1 MRETLRPHENIA
13 LTFVSPRRE
22 FLIRVSAPAMH
33 SKARFRLTELLI
45 AIALVAVALVWAE
58 RTAWRQIVILKTE
71 LNARQIDR
79 FRSADRL
86 RAGIVRMQ
94 NLWRADLAETNVT
107 SRTDLVAEGRTM
119 QALIVTLADKSRTP
133 TETQVITNLGGEFED
148 YLRHVSASLEKARTE
163 VTGNP
168 SRTLNEGVEVDF
180 EQLMTLTENLT
191 AVNRADA
198 ERFLDE
204 ANAALTR
211 LQLFL
216 FASLLV
222 LLGGGTALIALIYRR
237 TVTPLRNTLI
247 ENRTTIER
255 QEKLAS
261 LGVLATGIAHE
272 IRNPLTAIKVRL
284 FTLKSSH
291 QPGSSEH
298 EDLEV
303 IRVEIDRLERIVRDF
318 LQFAR
323 PSEPELQTMP
333 AEKLLRDIQK
343 LLHASLALKKVD
355 LKLELLTDAQI
366 RADLDK
372 LKQVLLNFVQ
382 NGADSM
388 PSGGVVT
395 LRLRREEQLLNGRWV
410 NAVIIDVADEGG
422 GIPPEVQK
430 RLFDPFFTT
439 KEAGTGLGLPI
450 AARIV
455 EKHGGVI
462 QYETRPNR
470 GTTFSIVLPPAPPGE
485 TSTQL

>member
-1 MRETLRPHENIA
+1 
-13 LTFVSPRRE
+13 
-22 FLIRVSAPAMH
+22 
-33 SKARFRLTELLI
+33 
-45 AIALVAVALVWAE
+45 
-58 RTAWRQIVILKTE
+58 
-71 LNARQIDR
+71 
-79 FRSADRL
+79 
-86 RAGIVRMQ
+86 
-94 NLWRADLAETNVT
+94 
-107 SRTDLVAEGRTM
+107 
-119 QALIVTLADKSRTP
+119 
-133 TETQVITNLGGEFED
+133 
-148 YLRHVSASLEKARTE
+148 
-163 VTGNP
+163 
-168 SRTLNEGVEVDF
+168 
-180 EQLMTLTENLT
+180 
-191 AVNRADA
+191 
-198 ERFLDE
+198 
-204 ANAALTR
+204 
-211 LQLFL
+211 
-216 FASLLV
+216 
-222 LLGGGTALIALIYRR
+222 LGGGTALIALIYRR

-247 ENRTTIER
+247 ENRATLER

-291 QPGSSEH
+291 QPGSSEQ

-303 IRVEIDRLERIVRDF
+303 IRSEIDRLERIVRDF

-333 AEKLLRDIQK
+333 AEKLLREIQNF
-343 LLHASLALKKVD
+343 LQASLALKKVE

-455 EKHGGVI
+455 EKHGGII

-470 GTTFSIVLPPAPPGE
+470 GTTFSIVLPPAPPVE
-485 TSTQL
+485 TPTQS

>member
-1 MRETLRPHENIA
+1 
-13 LTFVSPRRE
+13 
-22 FLIRVSAPAMH
+22 MH
-33 SKARFRLTELLI
+33 SKTRFRLTELLI
-45 AIALVAVALVWAE
+45 AIALVALALVWAE

-86 RAGIVRMQ
+86 RAGIVQMQ
-94 NLWRADLAETNVT
+94 SLWRKGVTETNVT
-107 SRTDLVAEGRTM
+107 SQTGLAAEGRNM
-119 QALIVTLADKSRTP
+119 QALIVTLTAESRTP
-133 TETQVITNLGGEFED
+133 VETEVITNFGGAFEN
-148 YLRHVSASLEKARTE
+148 YLRQVSASFDKDHPEFE
-163 VTGNP
+163 GD
-168 SRTLNEGVEVDF
+168 SQRTLSEDVEVDF
-180 EQLMTLTENLT
+180 EQLLALTEKLT

-198 ERFLDE
+198 ERFLNE

-222 LLGGGTALIALIYRR
+222 LLGAGIALIALIYRR
-237 TVTPLRNTLI
+237 AVTPLRHALT
-247 ENRTTIER
+247 ENRATLER

-303 IRVEIDRLERIVRDF
+303 IRSEIDRLERIVRDF

-323 PSEPELQTMP
+323 PAEPELQTMP
-333 AEKLLRDIQK
+333 AERLLREVQN
-343 LLHASLALKKVD
+343 LLQASLALKKVE
-355 LKLELLTDAQI
+355 LKLELLADAQI
-366 RADLDK
+366 RADPDK

-388 PSGGVVT
+388 ASGGVVT
-395 LRLRREEQLLNGRWV
+395 LRLRQDEQWLNGHQM
-410 NAVIIDVADEGG
+410 NAVVIDIADQGA

-455 EKHGGVI
+455 EKHGGII

-470 GTTFSIVLPPAPPGE
+470 GTTFSIVLPPAPSAE
-485 TSTQL
+485 TTTQS